1 MIRNERQYRVTMRQ
15 RKALVDQLDSLP
27 EVPSIRGE
35 VVDLNEP
42 AFVLGLQRASL
53 EGQIADLDAQ
63 LHEYEELQS
72 GAVVRLVAESFSE
85 IPELL
90 VKARIAAGLTQRA
103 LAERIGLK
111 EQQIQR
117 YESELYASASLS
129 RLEEVR
135 QALDVE
141 VEAGAQLPSSNS
153 PLRDLR
159 RRLFALG
166 FDRGT
171 VDRLLRDVGD
181 RAGASKV
188 MAAAERVA
196 RAIGASTKALLSDD
210 MALPAFGTSA
220 RFKAPKNAA
229 EAQVQAYARY
239 AEGIAKIVSQA
250 TANLGEPRDTR
261 GAHEF
266 RIALDGVVQAL
277 SSGGSRNEARSSP
290 TTVELFQA
298 TVRLLFDL
306 GVPVVALRG
315 TGAFHGACFAF
326 DDRTVIVLKQ
336 TTDSVARWL
345 QDLLHEVGHLRDPDL
360 GDVRSWIDL
369 GDIGQWSDVP
379 EEIAANDFA
388 ADVLFEGRAG
398 HVVAQCKKLA
408 GGSVERLK
416 AIVPAVARQ
425 AEVMPDVL
433 ANYLAFQLSADGIN
447 WWGTAASF
455 QEPGTPWRTVVDEL
469 LTHLDFSALDQVERA
484 ILMDALSP

>member
-1 MIRNERQYRVTMRQ
+1 MRQ

-27 EVPSIRGE
+27 VASSSRGE
-35 VVDLNEP
+35 PVDLNDP
-42 AFVLGLQRASL
+42 AFVLDLQRASL
-53 EGQIADLDAQ
+53 EGQIADLDTQ

-72 GAVVRLVAESFSE
+72 GAVVRVVAESFSE

-90 VKARIAAGLTQRA
+90 VKARIAAGLTQRE
-103 LAERIGLK
+103 LAERLGLK

-135 QALDVE
+135 QALGVE

-153 PLRDLR
+153 PLRNLR

-166 FDRGT
+166 FDRAT
-171 VDRLLRDVGD
+171 VDNRLLRDVGV
-181 RAGASKV
+181 RPGASKV
-188 MAAAERVA
+188 LAAAERVA
-196 RAIGASTKALLSDD
+196 RAIGASTEALLSDD
-210 MALPAFGTSA
+210 MVLPAFETSA

-229 EAQVQAYARY
+229 EVKLQAYARY

-250 TANLGEPRDTR
+250 TANVGEPRDIR
-261 GAHEF
+261 GAYEF
-266 RIALDGVVQAL
+266 RIALDGVVQDL
-277 SSGGSRNEARSSP
+277 SSADSRDVARSSL
-290 TTVELFQA
+290 TTAELFHA

-306 GVPVVALRG
+306 GIPVVALRG
-315 TGAFHGACFAF
+315 TGAFHGACFTF

-345 QDLLHEVGHLRDPDL
+345 QDLLHEVGHLRDPTL
-360 GDVRSWIDL
+360 GKLRSWVDL
-369 GDIGQWSDVP
+369 GDIGQWSDAP
-379 EEIAANDFA
+379 EEQAANDFA

-408 GGSVERLK
+408 GGSIERLK
-416 AIVPAVARQ
+416 AIVPVVARQ
-425 AEVMPDVL
+425 AEVQPDIL
-433 ANYLAFQLSADGIN
+433 ANYLAFQLSADGVN

-469 LTHLDFSALDQVERA
+469 LTHLDFSAVDQVERA